1 MVLRNLASRDRS
13 FRVPVSWDDNLG
25 RSLMSLRDDMSRFF
39 QDVWGDDFPTTLRS
53 GGTLFPA
60 VDIMESDRDFIIKA
74 ELLDMDPENIDV
86 SINDGNLCIQ
96 GERKEEKEDT
106 GDKGNY
112 LRREISYG
120 AFSRIIPL
128 PESASIDE
136 AQASFDKGFLTVSV
150 PKKAES
156 QGKLR
161 KLKINRQNQ
170 NKEESRVRH

>member
-1 MVLRNLASRDRS
+1 
-13 FRVPVSWDDNLG
+13 
-25 RSLMSLRDDMSRFF
+25 
-39 QDVWGDDFPTTLRS
+39 
-53 GGTLFPA
+53 
-60 VDIMESDRDFIIKA
+60 
-74 ELLDMDPENIDV
+74 MDPENIDV